1 MNRTSNT
8 KCIFCFTPLYIKLLI
23 IHVVMQDRLSF
34 KQQNLSVGQ
43 HFSIAGHQ
51 AKTIHQLLE
60 RVQASLSINVIFF
73 LLNMYSILNALAVMS
88 KD

>member
-1 MNRTSNT
+1 
-8 KCIFCFTPLYIKLLI
+8 
-23 IHVVMQDRLSF
+23 MQDRLSF

-60 RVQASLSINVIFF
+60 RVQASLGGMPTQWMVQTS
-73 LLNMYSILNALAVMS
+73 ST
-88 KD
+88 

>member
-1 MNRTSNT
+1 
-8 KCIFCFTPLYIKLLI
+8 
-23 IHVVMQDRLSF
+23 MQDRLSF

-60 RVQASLSINVIFF
+60 RVQASLSINGYCHPNIKIQGKIILGGY
-73 LLNMYSILNALAVMS
+73 LLFT
-88 KD
+88 